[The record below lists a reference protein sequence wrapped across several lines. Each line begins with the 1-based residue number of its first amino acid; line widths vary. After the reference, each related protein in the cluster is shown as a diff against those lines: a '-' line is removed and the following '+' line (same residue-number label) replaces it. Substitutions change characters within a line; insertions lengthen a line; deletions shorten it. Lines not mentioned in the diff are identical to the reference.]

1 MVMRNRVVA
10 MVVCVAL
17 VVTGLVVTA
26 TPAGAVAPVTVT
38 RVDSWARVTPNSSG
52 VATVSYCPVADPCAF
67 ASPPANVVVTGRGPS
82 GGTPSIPANLLAYDR
97 TTTGFTLRALDP
109 AGAPIV
115 TAIDVWYHAASA
127 VTQNEE
133 VGTVTKTT
141 SSTGYA
147 TVSYASPKSGVVP
160 QSVVVS
166 GVSPNG
172 GAVSYPVSLV
182 VSAQTATEFTVRA
195 INQSGAAIA
204 STSITLSYYVAW
216 AGYIDGGTVWTAA
229 NATVQVT
236 TSSTD
241 GYAPVTFDRALPATP
256 TGIVAS
262 GVAPATGTY
271 IAASLLVDYPTAGG
285 FRVRVLNQTGA
296 AVLGQKVTLSYHA
309 VAGTRSVPVKPLT
322 LLPPT
327 LVRSNG
333 ARLQWRRG
341 GGATF
346 ARYEVHRSTTSGFS
360 PSADTLLATL
370 GDATASSWQDST
382 AAPGTPYY
390 YKLVVDGQASNE
402 SAATTPA
409 ARQAKLTLQPGGRE
423 GKATYVAAYRSSPA
437 GCYDSYN
444 YGSAAHLRM
453 GTATNGVVHRPLLW
467 FDLRDLPTDLPSG
480 LSVTGATLTLW
491 SRTSVPALPIQ
502 ARRVTRAWR
511 EGRADYPGACDGSG
525 ASWKETQGGVGWS
538 AVGGDVDATA
548 DASLTLTAHGPAAVS
563 NTPDTINLLGLVRKW
578 ASGTPNHGVLLRL
591 TDEAIPASEQYFDWF
606 SDDADNPALRPSLT
620 ITFNDNSQSTGP
632 RVALAAPGPGATV
645 RGGAA
650 RLAATAADDGRV
662 ANLQFLVDGVAVGT
676 RGISGSVAGKVAEIA
691 ASGENAAA
699 GEVKENLNDGD
710 ASTKWLVFTS
720 TAWAQYRLSAPAAV
734 VHYALTSAN
743 DVPERD
749 PRNWTLQGSQDG
761 QSWATLDSR
770 SGQVFTARSQRKE
783 YRFSNTTG
791 YLYYRLNITAN
802 NGAAIVQ
809 LAELEL
815 ADSDTS
821 PTRAIS
827 GSIAGKVAEIAAS
840 GEYAQAGEVKENLND
855 GDASTKWL
863 VFTSTA
869 WAQYRLSAPA
879 AVVHYALTSANDVPE
894 RDPRNWTLQG
904 SQDGQSW
911 ATLDSRSGEVFTA
924 RSQRKEYRFSNTTGY
939 LYYRLNITANN
950 GAAITQLA
958 EWELADSDTSATA
971 PYRMTWNSR
980 SVGNGQ
986 HTIVARATDEVGNAS
1001 DSAGMQVMVDNTAA
1015 PSVNV
1020 TGPAAG
1026 ATVSGTVAVTADASA
1041 GVSSVEFSVDGSRF
1055 ATDTTAPYSVSWDT
1069 LDPLA
1074 TAYDGTHELT
1084 ARAIGAS
1091 GQATTSAPVPVTVAN
1106 RAGMY
1111 KASFDLNAQG
1121 DTDDASAIPPVVVG
1135 NELAAPVDA
1144 TAGSPGT
1151 GDLGSAPTDSTQTY
1165 AASSTTGGAATTEST
1180 TSSNVSAN
1188 AFQVDVTV
1196 TNNSNVAWNGP
1207 DIELWYEWYTP
1218 QGVVLFQGPGNEH
1231 FPTIQPG
1238 GYKLIPVTVQ
1248 PPAVPLGTD
1257 MAQLRLRFDVYN
1269 AAETGARKWFSG
1281 NGNPPVDNPVIVVKK
1296 LDGALGLERYY
1307 QYDGEDVGA
1316 GMSTLTN
1323 VANGNMLLRWSP
1335 LLAPGRGLAT
1345 MVDLTYNSLED
1356 HSDSPAGNNFSLS
1369 VSGLSRLGNPIDIHP
1384 NKADDKSGKSNKYVV
1399 VTDGDGTTHRFT
1411 SGVTGADGVTR
1422 FTEPA
1427 GVNLYLRSVPANPA
1441 SRRWALTR
1449 PDKVTF
1455 FYDEQGYPTAVT
1467 DRNGNTLTFTL
1478 QAPPAGDDPGG
1489 PKQRIVAVTDAGG
1502 RSFDIDYW
1510 SKDEAKKAHVR
1521 GKIQRISDH
1530 DGSALDFDYYDDG
1543 NLLRLTQRGGTTAS
1557 GEFLADR
1564 SLVFTYTT
1572 SAGDGPALTPDAR
1585 ANPDPKTANQST
1597 RIYSVRDPRGHE
1609 TTFDYFGPSEGAQ
1622 LRWKLQSRTNRAA
1635 QQTTFGYDLVNRVT
1649 TVTAPLSR
1657 ATRYGY
1663 DTDGKVTQITQIT
1676 NPNSET
1682 TTAQWSPDFKVTK
1695 VTEPTQK
1702 FTSYDYNANGY
1713 LTSQTNQLNQTT
1725 ALTYTDSGVDPGDT
1739 GRHLSLLATV

>member
-10 MVVCVAL
+10 VVVCAAL

-97 TTTGFTLRALDP
+97 TTTGFT
-109 AGAPIV
+109 
-115 TAIDVWYHAASA
+115 
-127 VTQNEE
+127 
-133 VGTVTKTT
+133 
-141 SSTGYA
+141 
-147 TVSYASPKSGVVP
+147 
-160 QSVVVS
+160 
-166 GVSPNG
+166 
-172 GAVSYPVSLV
+172 
-182 VSAQTATEFTVRA
+182 VRA
-195 INQSGAAIA
+195 IDQSGAAIA

-216 AGYIDGGTVWTAA
+216 AGYIDAGTGWTAA

-402 SAATTPA
+402 IAATTPA

-423 GKATYVAAYRSSPA
+423 GKATYVAADRSSPA

-525 ASWKETQGGVGWS
+525 ASSKATQGGVGWS

-691 ASGENAAA
+691 SSGENAAA

-720 TAWAQYRLSAPAAV
+720 PAWAQYRLSAPAAV

-879 AVVHYALTSANDVPE
+879 AVVRYALTSANDVPERDPRNWTLQGSQDGQSWATLDSRSGQVFTARSQRKEYRFSNTTGYLYYRLNITANNGAAIVQLAELELSDSDTSPTRAISVSIAGKVAEIAASGEYAQAGEVKENLNDGDASTKWLVFTSTAWAQYRLSAPAAVVRYALTSANDVPE

-958 EWELADSDTSATA
+958 EWEL
-971 PYRMTWNSR
+971 
-980 SVGNGQ
+980 V
-986 HTIVARATDEVGNAS
+986 
-1001 DSAGMQVMVDNTAA
+1001 
-1015 PSVNV
+1015 
-1020 TGPAAG
+1020 
-1026 ATVSGTVAVTADASA
+1026 
-1041 GVSSVEFSVDGSRF
+1041 
-1055 ATDTTAPYSVSWDT
+1055 
-1069 LDPLA
+1069 
-1074 TAYDGTHELT
+1074 
-1084 ARAIGAS
+1084 
-1091 GQATTSAPVPVTVAN
+1091 
-1106 RAGMY
+1106 
-1111 KASFDLNAQG
+1111 
-1121 DTDDASAIPPVVVG
+1121 
-1135 NELAAPVDA
+1135 
-1144 TAGSPGT
+1144 
-1151 GDLGSAPTDSTQTY
+1151 
-1165 AASSTTGGAATTEST
+1165 
-1180 TSSNVSAN
+1180 
-1188 AFQVDVTV
+1188 
-1196 TNNSNVAWNGP
+1196 
-1207 DIELWYEWYTP
+1207 
-1218 QGVVLFQGPGNEH
+1218 
-1231 FPTIQPG
+1231 
-1238 GYKLIPVTVQ
+1238 
-1248 PPAVPLGTD
+1248 
-1257 MAQLRLRFDVYN
+1257 
-1269 AAETGARKWFSG
+1269 
-1281 NGNPPVDNPVIVVKK
+1281 
-1296 LDGALGLERYY
+1296 
-1307 QYDGEDVGA
+1307 
-1316 GMSTLTN
+1316 
-1323 VANGNMLLRWSP
+1323 
-1335 LLAPGRGLAT
+1335 
-1345 MVDLTYNSLED
+1345 
-1356 HSDSPAGNNFSLS
+1356 
-1369 VSGLSRLGNPIDIHP
+1369 
-1384 NKADDKSGKSNKYVV
+1384 
-1399 VTDGDGTTHRFT
+1399 
-1411 SGVTGADGVTR
+1411 
-1422 FTEPA
+1422 
-1427 GVNLYLRSVPANPA
+1427 
-1441 SRRWALTR
+1441 
-1449 PDKVTF
+1449 
-1455 FYDEQGYPTAVT
+1455 
-1467 DRNGNTLTFTL
+1467 
-1478 QAPPAGDDPGG
+1478 
-1489 PKQRIVAVTDAGG
+1489 
-1502 RSFDIDYW
+1502 
-1510 SKDEAKKAHVR
+1510 
-1521 GKIQRISDH
+1521 
-1530 DGSALDFDYYDDG
+1530 
-1543 NLLRLTQRGGTTAS
+1543 
-1557 GEFLADR
+1557 
-1564 SLVFTYTT
+1564 
-1572 SAGDGPALTPDAR
+1572 
-1585 ANPDPKTANQST
+1585 
-1597 RIYSVRDPRGHE
+1597 
-1609 TTFDYFGPSEGAQ
+1609 
-1622 LRWKLQSRTNRAA
+1622 
-1635 QQTTFGYDLVNRVT
+1635 
-1649 TVTAPLSR
+1649 
-1657 ATRYGY
+1657 
-1663 DTDGKVTQITQIT
+1663 
-1676 NPNSET
+1676 
-1682 TTAQWSPDFKVTK
+1682 
-1695 VTEPTQK
+1695 
-1702 FTSYDYNANGY
+1702 
-1713 LTSQTNQLNQTT
+1713 
-1725 ALTYTDSGVDPGDT
+1725 
-1739 GRHLSLLATV
+1739 